1 MSADK
6 GAGAARTRG
15 LPWRRGVG
23 ILLFNQRGE
32 AFAGRRKGFDPPVW
46 QMPQGGIDPGET
58 ARAAALR
65 ELAEETGVT
74 AVEIVGESA
83 EWRRYELP
91 EALLGRAWGG
101 RYRGQEQKWFAMRFL
116 GSDSDIDLDACA
128 PAEFESWRWMD
139 PAVLAAGIAPFKR
152 AVYGSVTEEFASLL
166 SAFTPPALRG
176 RRRAGA

>member
-1 MSADK
+1 MSE
-6 GAGAARTRG
+6 GAAQARG
-15 LPWRRGVG
+15 RPWRRGVG
-23 ILLFNQRGE
+23 ILLFNGRGE

-46 QMPQGGIDPGET
+46 QMPQGGIDRGET

-83 EWRRYELP
+83 GWRRYELP
-91 EALLGRAWGG
+91 AALLGRAWGG

-116 GSDSDIDLDACA
+116 GSDADIDLDACA

-139 PAVLAAGIAPFKR
+139 PEVLAAGIAPFKR
-152 AVYGSVTEEFASLL
+152 AVYGSVVAEFAPLL
-166 SAFTPPALRG
+166 AAFTRPAPQGRG
-176 RRRAGA
+176 RASA